1 MLVRGSGEETK
12 REFRDR
18 VESEESG
25 EEGKRGR
32 CREEMERSTEQEGR
46 LG

>member
-18 VESEESG
+18 VESEERWG
-25 EEGKRGR
+25 GREEG
-32 CREEMERSTEQEGR
+32 SV
-46 LG
+46 